1 MAKYGAGV
9 IGLGNV
15 ATEYVRAVD
24 NNPLAEVVAV
34 VGRDREKTK
43 NRVQSLG
50 LSCEVMKEFSDM
62 IARDDI
68 HFVVITTPH
77 YLHFQQIIEAAER
90 GKHVV
95 VEKPI
100 GMNWQEIA
108 RVREVIVKTGMKFQC
123 GLVLRFN
130 PFVDNLRRLIET
142 DALGEIFH
150 LEVDYFHSLRPAW
163 GGFRWGV
170 HKRSGGPSAS
180 LVAGIHAVDLLRY
193 LCGEVSELTA
203 YSTTA
208 SRREFEY
215 APSYLAALRFQSGA
229 IGKSSCSFET
239 RCPYLLN
246 LLLHGT
252 KGSVFNEKFFL
263 KDLFPGQN
271 AWQRFETVMPDSP
284 AVSHHPFQQL
294 IDDFIE
300 AVDTDRQTRNNIE
313 EMYRTHELCLAIDRS
328 MESGERVKLPLSRRI
343 P

>member
-9 IGLGNV
+9 FGLGNV
-15 ATEYVRAVD
+15 ATEYVRAVN

-34 VGRDREKTK
+34 VGREETKTRT
-43 NRVQSLG
+43 RVQSLG
-50 LSCEVMKEFSDM
+50 LSCEVMKEFSVM
-62 IARDDI
+62 IARDDV

-77 YLHFQQIIEAAER
+77 YLHYKPILEAAER

-100 GMNWQEIA
+100 GMNWPEITH
-108 RVREVIVKTGMKFQC
+108 VREVIEKTGVKFQC

-142 DALGEIFH
+142 GAVGEIFH

-163 GGFRWGV
+163 GGFQWGV

-193 LCGEVSELTA
+193 LCGEVSELMA

-208 SRREFEY
+208 SRRDFEY
-215 APSYLAALRFQSGA
+215 PPSYLAALRFESGA
-229 IGKSSCSFET
+229 IGKTSCSFET
-239 RCPYLLN
+239 RSPYLLN

-252 KGSVFNEKFFL
+252 NGSVFNEKFFL
-263 KDLFPGQN
+263 KSLFPGQTG
-271 AWQRFETVMPDSP
+271 WQRFETVMPDSP

-294 IDDFIE
+294 IDDFID
-300 AVDTDRQTRNNIE
+300 AVDSDRQTRNNIE
-313 EMYRTHELCLAIDRS
+313 EMVRTHELCLAIDRS
-328 MESGERVKLPLSRRI
+328 MDSGERVKLPLR
-343 P
+343 

>member
-1 MAKYGAGV
+1 MAKYRAGV

-15 ATEYVRAVD
+15 AGEYVRAVN
-24 NNPLAEVVAV
+24 NNPLAEVAAV
-34 VGRDREKTK
+34 VGRDKAKTEA
-43 NRVQSLG
+43 RVRSLG
-50 LSCEVMKEFSDM
+50 LSCEVMDEYSQM
-62 IARDDI
+62 LAREDI

-77 YLHFQQIIEAAER
+77 ALHFQPIIEAAEA

-100 GMNWQEIA
+100 GMNWQEIT
-108 RVREVIVKTGMKFQC
+108 RVRQVIGKTGVKFQC

-130 PFVDNLRRLIET
+130 PFVENLRRLIET
-142 DALGEIFH
+142 GALGEIFH
-150 LEVDYFHSLRPAW
+150 MEVDYFHSLRDAW
-163 GGFRWGV
+163 GGFQWGV

-193 LCGEVSELTA
+193 LCGEASEVLA

-208 SRREFEY
+208 HRKDFEY
-215 APSYLAALRFQSGA
+215 PPSYLAALRFENGA

-263 KDLFPGQN
+263 KDLFPGQTD
-271 AWQRFETVMPDSP
+271 WQRFETVMPDSP

-300 AVDTDRQTRNNIE
+300 AVDTDRRTRNNIE
-313 EMYRTHELCLAIDRS
+313 EMYLSHELCVAIDRS
-328 MESGERVKLPLSRRI
+328 MESGEKVTLPLS
-343 P
+343 

>member
-9 IGLGNV
+9 FGLGNV
-15 ATEYVRAVD
+15 ATEYVRAVN

-34 VGRDREKTK
+34 VGRDKAKTET
-43 NRVQSLG
+43 RVKSLG
-50 LSCEVMKEFSDM
+50 LSCRVMDGFSDM
-62 IARDDI
+62 VARDDI
-68 HFVVITTPH
+68 NFVVITTPH
-77 YLHFQQIIEAAER
+77 YLHFRQIVEAAER

-100 GMNWQEIA
+100 GMNWPEITQ
-108 RVREVIVKTGMKFQC
+108 VREVIGKTGVKFQC

-130 PFVDNLRRLIET
+130 PFVENLRRLIEIGAVG
-142 DALGEIFH
+142 DIFH

-163 GGFRWGV
+163 GGFQWGV

-208 SRREFEY
+208 SRRDFEY
-215 APSYLAALRFQSGA
+215 PPSYLAALRFQSGA
-229 IGKSSCSFET
+229 LGKSSCSFET
-239 RCPYLLN
+239 RSPYLLN

-263 KDLFPGQN
+263 KDLFPGQT
-271 AWQRFETVMPDSP
+271 AWQSFETVMPDSP

-300 AVDTDRQTRNNIE
+300 ALDTDRQTRNNIE
-313 EMYRTHELCLAIDRS
+313 EMYRSHELCVAIDRS
-328 MESGERVKLPLSRRI
+328 MESGEKVTLPLG
-343 P
+343 